1 MPIVV
6 DTSAAAQLGAACG
19 DAAAYSDCF
28 EMKQKLNA
36 PGPSALMQTAGL
48 SVNQP

>member
-1 MPIVV
+1 MSHGWSTRPGGA
-6 DTSAAAQLGAACG
+6 DTAATDTL
-19 DAAAYSDCF
+19 F

-48 SVNQP
+48 PVSQP

>member
-1 MPIVV
+1 MTNVKKETKCDDLI
-6 DTSAAAQLGAACG
+6 DTL
-19 DAAAYSDCF
+19 F

-48 SVNQP
+48 PVSQP